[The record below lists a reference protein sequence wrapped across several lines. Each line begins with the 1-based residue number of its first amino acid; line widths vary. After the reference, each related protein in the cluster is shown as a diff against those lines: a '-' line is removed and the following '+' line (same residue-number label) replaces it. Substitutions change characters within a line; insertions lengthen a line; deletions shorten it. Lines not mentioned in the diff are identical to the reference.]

1 MAKEIQLNKLKKGAS
16 TFNLIGETKIK
27 DFTFKLDVEST
38 KTDSDWVY
46 NQMNLGIDCGDEG
59 IIYADMMGGYGTER
73 QNQVYVHGTK
83 EDENKRK
90 QDDFNAKFTIDWE
103 DRFDEEILK
112 TVGDMCFITVGVEK
126 DENGKTVYKKFLSE
140 YDAIQYISENLKDE
154 TVVNIK
160 GNLVYSLYNDT
171 VQVQK
176 KITSICLS
184 KAEKDQFKA
193 TFTQMLLLDKD
204 SVGKVD
210 KETLTIPI
218 YAKVLDYVKEF
229 DKKIVKATL
238 PLAKTFNIKVTKED
252 VDKVKKLLKFFKA
265 KPKTITS
272 LVVDG
277 VFSRGEVNTT
287 EVTEDDIPND
297 IKDLI
302 ELGYVDKEEVLN
314 KIALANG
321 GGNKPE
327 EMIITSPHIKM
338 VGDEVKTPRIE
349 RNAEAYTEDDL
360 NIALI
365 LQTLNIEEK
374 SEDVSTE
381 EDIDKDDVIDKA
393 IEEIEDGSDGSDD
406 NWLEN
411 L

>member
-16 TFNLIGETKIK
+16 SFNLIGEAKIK
-27 DFTFKLDVEST
+27 DFTFKLDIESQ
-38 KTDSDWVY
+38 KSDWLY
-46 NQMNLGIDCGDEG
+46 NQMNLGIDCGENG

-73 QNQVYVHGTK
+73 QNQLYVHGTK
-83 EDENKRK
+83 ENENGRK
-90 QDDFNAKFTIDWE
+90 QDDFQTKFTIDWE
-103 DRFDEEILK
+103 DRFDEEVLK
-112 TVGDMCFITVGVEK
+112 TIGDMCFITVGIEK

-140 YDAIQYISENLKDE
+140 YDAIQYINDNLKDG
-154 TVVNIK
+154 TIVNVK
-160 GNLVYSLYNDT
+160 GNLTYSLYNDT
-171 VQVQK
+171 VQAQK

-184 KAEKDQFKA
+184 KAEQDQFKA

-229 DKKIVKATL
+229 DKKIVKTTL

-252 VDKVKKLLKFFKA
+252 ADKVKKLLKFFKA

-272 LVVDG
+272 LVIDG

-287 EVTEDDIPND
+287 TITEDDIPDD

-302 ELGYVDKEEVLN
+302 ELGYVDKKEVLN

-327 EMIITSPHIKM
+327 QMIITSPHIKM
-338 VGDEVKTPRIE
+338 EGDEVKTPTIE
-349 RNAEAYTEDDL
+349 RITEAYTEDDL

-374 SEDVSTE
+374 SEDISAE
-381 EDIDKDDVIDKA
+381 KDIDKEEVMNKA
-393 IEEIEDGSDGSDD
+393 IEEIEDDSEDD